1 MTIKH
6 GHEDIGTLHL
16 ELYHDVVP
24 RTVEN
29 FMALLEGGSGSRLT
43 YRNSISHRL
52 ITGFMAQFGDITKG
66 DGTGGESIYGPSFDD
81 ENFVK
86 THDRKGMLSMANS
99 GPNTNGSQFF
109 VTFRKTPHL
118 DGKHVVFG
126 HVDLERSGHVLRN
139 LERIKTDK
147 GDKPLKPVVVVDC
160 GVVIEDDDDNDNNN
174 PAEEEAISSLPT
186 KNANDEEIAIGE
198 EEDEEE
204 PEDEQNMTKAQKMRN
219 RMRKL
224 KMKMNQARQLNQK
237 ALRQEGEAMGSE
249 EGKVKQRK
257 QQKWQEKKLQQDAW
271 EAQNARA
278 VKLGE
283 ETGVDAKYLVESA
296 SSSLVRIFFLN
307 LFDLFT
313 GWCMFIL

>member
-6 GHEDIGTLHL
+6 GHDDVGTLHL

-29 FMALLEGGSGSRLT
+29 FMALLEGKSGRLT

-66 DGTGGESIYGPSFDD
+66 DGTGGESIYGETFDD
-81 ENFVK
+81 ENFIRK
-86 THDRKGMLSMANS
+86 HDRKGMLSMANS

-126 HVDLERSGHVLRN
+126 HVDLEQSASALRN
-139 LERIKTDK
+139 LERVKTDK
-147 GDKPLKPVVVVDC
+147 GDNPLKPVVVVDC
-160 GVVIEDDDDNDNNN
+160 GVVIDDDEAAEDDNDGSAAEEVNVPANN
-174 PAEEEAISSLPT
+174 PANDDEINIDEEE
-186 KNANDEEIAIGE
+186 E
-198 EEDEEE
+198 EEDET
-204 PEDEQNMTKAQKMRN
+204 NMTKAQKMKV

-237 ALRQEGEAMGSE
+237 ALRQEGEALGSE
-249 EGKVKQRK
+249 EGRAKQKK
-257 QQKWQEKKLQQDAW
+257 QQRWQEKKLQQDDWA
-271 EAQNARA
+271 AKNARA

-296 SSSLVRIFFLN
+296 SSSVVRVRFPYFFYVN
-307 LFDLFT
+307 CCILFT
-313 GWCMFIL
+313 LLTVL